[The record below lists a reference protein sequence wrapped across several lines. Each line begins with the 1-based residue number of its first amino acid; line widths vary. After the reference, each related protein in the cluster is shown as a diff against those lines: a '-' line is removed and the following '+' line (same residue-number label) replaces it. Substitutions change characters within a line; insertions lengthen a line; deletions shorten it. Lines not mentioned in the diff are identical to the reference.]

1 MYSGLWERGPLLG
14 KGAFGSVFLAKP
26 TSKFRSF
33 PSLMAVKSAEISV
46 SATLQKEKEVFDN
59 VQGYPFV
66 IHCFGEDSTV
76 EDNGDMVYNL
86 LLEYA
91 SGGSLRDLIHNS
103 GGCGLPESDVKRY
116 TKCILKGLNHIH
128 GCGYVHCDIKPE
140 NVLLVNVSASTTDAA
155 HFVAKIADLGLAK
168 RSWQRKKMRMDLRGT
183 ALYMAPECLIEC
195 VQEPPSDI
203 WALGCVV
210 CEMLTGKSPWDRGKE
225 FNKRDLFNLIADE
238 RELPEIPTGVSSQ
251 AKDFLKAC
259 LVKKYMY
266 RFTAEMLMD
275 HPFLDG
281 LADEELPAVTCVSG
295 TDEADYEVFCFS
307 EDYELS
313 CSSGDLSLLPDDGM
327 ALCFPPSQFDDLGE
341 HLDGRSDENVP
352 VLGQK
357 RKRVT
362 CYDNHICERAA
373 RRTLN
378 CPASTIPAVGA

>member
-1 MYSGLWERGPLLG
+1 MYAGLWERGPLLG

-46 SATLQKEKEVFDN
+46 SATLQKEKQVFDN

-128 GCGYVHCDIKPE
+128 GFGYVHCDIKPK
-140 NVLLVNVSASTTDAA
+140 NVLLVNVSASTTDGA

-168 RSWQRKKMRMDLRGT
+168 RSWQMKKMRMDVRGT
-183 ALYMAPECLIEC
+183 ALYMAPERLMES
-195 VQEPPSDI
+195 VQEPPFDI

-210 CEMLTGKSPWDRGKE
+210 CEMLTRKYTWDRGK
-225 FNKRDLFNLIADE
+225 D
-238 RELPEIPTGVSSQ
+238 
-251 AKDFLKAC
+251 
-259 LVKKYMY
+259 
-266 RFTAEMLMD
+266 
-275 HPFLDG
+275 
-281 LADEELPAVTCVSG
+281 
-295 TDEADYEVFCFS
+295 
-307 EDYELS
+307 
-313 CSSGDLSLLPDDGM
+313 
-327 ALCFPPSQFDDLGE
+327 
-341 HLDGRSDENVP
+341 
-352 VLGQK
+352 
-357 RKRVT
+357 
-362 CYDNHICERAA
+362 
-373 RRTLN
+373 
-378 CPASTIPAVGA
+378 